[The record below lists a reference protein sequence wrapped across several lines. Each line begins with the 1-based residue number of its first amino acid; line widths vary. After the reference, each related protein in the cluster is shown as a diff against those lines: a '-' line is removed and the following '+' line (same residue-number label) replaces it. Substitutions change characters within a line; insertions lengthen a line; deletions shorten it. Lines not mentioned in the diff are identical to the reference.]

1 MPQSSVRHPAKAEP
15 ARDDAAL
22 HAQVIALR
30 PSYADEYYWWFDW
43 LRGQG
48 EKSQAAE
55 ALAQARK
62 LDPLGTLERRY
73 TVPVLRL
80 R

>member
-1 MPQSSVRHPAKAEP
+1 VP
-15 ARDDAAL
+15 ARDGAAL

-30 PSYADEYYWWFDW
+30 PSYANKYYWWSDW

-48 EKSQAAE
+48 EKSEAAE
-55 ALAQARK
+55 TLAQART

-73 TVPVLRL
+73 RVTR
-80 R
+80 